1 MNRPTVVSRS
11 EWLAA
16 RKELLI
22 REKDFTRQRD
32 ALSAARRRLPV
43 VELSKEYV
51 FEGPDGPATLR
62 ELFQGR
68 RQLIVYH
75 FMLDPSWEEG
85 CRGCSFV
92 MDNLAGNV
100 AHLAARDTSFVAI
113 SRAPVAKI
121 ERFKKRMGW
130 AVPWFSSFGN
140 DFNYDFHVTLDPKH
154 GDYVYNY
161 SDVAANVKAGK
172 RLPSSGEAPG
182 LSVFLRDGESV
193 FHTYS
198 MYGRGLDIFLN
209 AYNLLDLTPLGRQE
223 EPGKGM
229 AWLRHHDRY
238 EPQVAAAQCH
248 CA

>member
-100 AHLAARDTSFVAI
+100 AHLAAR
-113 SRAPVAKI
+113 
-121 ERFKKRMGW
+121 
-130 AVPWFSSFGN
+130 
-140 DFNYDFHVTLDPKH
+140 
-154 GDYVYNY
+154 
-161 SDVAANVKAGK
+161 
-172 RLPSSGEAPG
+172 
-182 LSVFLRDGESV
+182 
-193 FHTYS
+193 
-198 MYGRGLDIFLN
+198 
-209 AYNLLDLTPLGRQE
+209 
-223 EPGKGM
+223 
-229 AWLRHHDRY
+229 
-238 EPQVAAAQCH
+238 
-248 CA
+248 